1 MDLDALRYG
10 DFSKL
15 GEAVTDWEQM
25 TKKLADL
32 QKDAESN
39 LKAKADRAR
48 WAGVNA
54 TVSREF
60 ITKTAAEFADAHTQA
75 DSITKILSDTRGE
88 LIGFRTQLNDVIT
101 RCAQQH
107 LTVIDTGEGSFTVTA
122 NTRPAWA
129 SDPSGKTRATDQKV
143 VDGLRDEIQG
153 ILTKATQSDNSAAK
167 VLRLLVDQVK
177 YGFTDASYA
186 DRDSAAKVV
195 AAAEK
200 LAKVAANPADMSLD
214 DIKNF
219 NRTMELYNGDSLF
232 AEQFATRLGPK
243 GTLQFWT
250 EMTSAHAG
258 ARGTELD
265 TMKSLQKNLSLTLA
279 TASFSDSEA
288 MQDWKNGLLA
298 ERNTNF
304 RAADSFSPVGA
315 LGSQVISSLMREGQ
329 YDTEFLDDYREEI
342 FKVDKEAGDAG
353 TRDLW
358 MKGYDSLDLVFGE
371 GNGRD
376 PLEGLFEGLSH
387 NPEAATHA
395 FESKADL
402 DHMLGTTVYADRGES
417 LGRALEAAVTGV
429 AVGDYTS
436 PAPPHSKA
444 QVEIMANV
452 MSAVAEPEGGSA
464 LVGNGLGDSFG
475 NMAASYMPEISQAFA
490 GPGSGT
496 VFLTNSDKPEGLGAA
511 EVTRFLSVVSL
522 DPDGRAGIII
532 GESVYTSGLLE
543 RHLVDPS
550 LFDGTRTQVIENIS
564 RNAGTI
570 EGIVGHSVA
579 DESVQSAIDGETEY
593 NDALK
598 AKGDFV
604 KTWISTG
611 VGYGSVALFPET
623 VAGAATGAAVGGFAG
638 GAVGL
643 AVDRLIGGQELHG
656 AKDAAL
662 YESAKDL
669 YATRDSVN
677 QQTQWSVADVLERH
691 DVDLPKAGTTNTVSV
706 SLNEGWDNASEFMEN
721 SKERPHDRG

>member
-88 LIGFRTQLNDVIT
+88 LIGFRGQLNDVIT

-122 NTRPAWA
+122 NTRPDWVF
-129 SDPSGKTRATDQKV
+129 DPSGKTGATDQKV

-186 DRDSAAKVV
+186 DRDSAAKAV

-279 TASFSDSEA
+279 TASFSDSVA
-288 MQDWKNGLLA
+288 MQDWKKDLMA

-304 RAADSFSPVGA
+304 RATNSFSPIGA
-315 LGSQVISSLMREGQ
+315 LGSQVISSLLRDGQ
-329 YDTEFLDDYREEI
+329 YDTEFLDDYRKKI
-342 FKVDKEAGDAG
+342 FKVDKGAGDAG

-358 MKGYDSLDLVFGE
+358 VKGYDALDLVFGE

-376 PLEGLFEGLSH
+376 PLKGLFEGLSH
-387 NPEAATHA
+387 NPEAATNA

-402 DHMLGTTVYADRGES
+402 DHMLGTTVYTDRGES

-429 AVGDYTS
+429 ATDDSTS
-436 PAPPHSKA
+436 PAPPHSTA
-444 QVEIMANV
+444 QVEIMANI
-452 MSAVAEPEGGSA
+452 MNTVAQPGGGA
-464 LVGNGLGDSFG
+464 DLVSKGLGDSLG
-475 NMAASYMPEISQAFA
+475 NMAASYMPEISRAF
-490 GPGSGT
+490 GSANAE
-496 VFLTNSDKPEGLGAA
+496 VYLTSSENPDGLEPAD
-511 EVTRFLSVVSL
+511 VTRFLSAVSL
-522 DPDGRAGIII
+522 DPAGRAGIIY
-532 GESVYTSGLLE
+532 GESIYTGNLLDA
-543 RHLVDPS
+543 HLSNPS
-550 LFDGTRTQVIENIS
+550 LFDGDQEQVLADIA

-570 EGIVGHSVA
+570 EGIVGHSAADAEVNSAVA
-579 DESVQSAIDGETEY
+579 GEKDY
-593 NDALK
+593 NNALK
-598 AKGDFV
+598 TKGDFA
-604 KTWISTG
+604 KTWAA
-611 VGYGSVALFPET
+611 VGFTFIEVPERFGGAGMGAVAGGMAGA
-623 VAGAATGAAVGGFAG
+623 VAGAA
-638 GAVGL
+638 
-643 AVDRLIGGQELHG
+643 VDRLVEGQQLNG
-656 AKDAAL
+656 AKDEAL
-662 YESAKDL
+662 YESSKDL
-669 YATRDSVN
+669 YKMKDSVN
-677 QQTQWSVADVLERH
+677 QQTQSSVEDALERH
-691 DVDLPKAGTTNTVSV
+691 HVDLPKGGTGDIIRVAVNQ
-706 SLNEGWDNASEFMEN
+706 GWNDASHFLTD
-721 SKERPHDRG
+721 SKERPHG